1 MVSRNWEFRASEPSG
16 ISRIPRVHCVPG
28 MARLHLDL
36 FFLFLSVDFCD
47 DVRIG
52 WYVQIKDTEVP
63 KINESQ
69 RVEITNWLRIGVGI
83 HDPKILLKLTQLYA
97 SFVSIGLISQ
107 TPCLFFIKFEDAP
120 LEKRFSLPPP
130 PPVVDRLKR
139 KHEQPLLKSISS
151 EGKSQNIDS
160 SMRGSVKS
168 PMIHGKTCLGEE
180 NLKTEER
187 KKRVSLLL
195 YTMNTTGDV
204 TLFLFPGCNIQ
215 RTTSSI

>member
-1 MVSRNWEFRASEPSG
+1 MVKLILSSR
-16 ISRIPRVHCVPG
+16 V
-28 MARLHLDL
+28 L
-36 FFLFLSVDFCD
+36 LS
-47 DVRIG
+47 
-52 WYVQIKDTEVP
+52 IKDTEVP

-187 KKRVSLLL
+187 KKREMRFPPRNVQYPVMDHRVVGDPAQYASDKAQRSSVVLEVKCKSMSIVPLTYL
-195 YTMNTTGDV
+195 KILRTIFKCTTMGACMNCDA
-204 TLFLFPGCNIQ
+204 
-215 RTTSSI
+215 